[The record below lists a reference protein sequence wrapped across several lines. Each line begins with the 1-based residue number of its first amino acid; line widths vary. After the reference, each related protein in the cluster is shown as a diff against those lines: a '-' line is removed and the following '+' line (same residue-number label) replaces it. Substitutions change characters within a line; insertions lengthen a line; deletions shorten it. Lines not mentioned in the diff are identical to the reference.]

1 MAKADF
7 ETIQLDRKG
16 PIGILTLNRPDK
28 LNAINP
34 QMKLDIAAALDQV
47 ESDDDL
53 RVLVLRGAGRAFCA
67 GFDLENEGEGGV
79 AHWREE
85 LQRDFDAIMRFWQL
99 KKPTISAIH
108 KYALA
113 GGFEMAIACD
123 ITVAAE
129 GTRLGEPELKFG
141 SGIVAL
147 LLPWLT
153 SPKKAKELILTGND
167 KIDAAEAHALG
178 IVNRVVPTGEEFET
192 AMAIARDIAVVDPA
206 ATRSWAWTRR
216 CAWRSTS
223 TCRSSAWRRPRA
235 RCLPRSPRRKGS
247 RRPSPGATRASP
259 TPEGGSGG
267 GRAVRPTRAEDSGP
281 RIARG
286 VFHLAPAHPLTPPP
300 TGARPSEANS
310 ICSGAARRRAP

>member
-1 MAKADF
+1 MGKADF
-7 ETIQLDRKG
+7 ETIHLDHKG
-16 PIGILTLNRPDK
+16 PIGILTLDRPDK
-28 LNAINP
+28 LNAINQ
-34 QMKLDIAAALDQV
+34 QMKLDLAAALDRV
-47 ESDDDL
+47 ESDEDL

-67 GFDLENEGEGGV
+67 GFDLEHEEEEGGV
-79 AHWREE
+79 AHWRAE
-85 LQRDFDAIMRFWQL
+85 LQRDFDVIMRFWQL

-178 IVNRVVPTGEEFET
+178 IVNRVVPAGEEFET
-192 AMAIARDIAVVDPA
+192 AMAIARDIAVIDPA
-206 ATRSWAWTRR
+206 PMQMTKQAINRSYEIMGMDQALRMALDVDVQIECLETPESKMFAEISKKEGLKAAI
-216 CAWRSTS
+216 AWRD
-223 TCRSSAWRRPRA
+223 A
-235 RCLPRSPRRKGS
+235 RFSD
-247 RRPSPGATRASP
+247 A
-259 TPEGGSGG
+259 
-267 GRAVRPTRAEDSGP
+267 
-281 RIARG
+281 
-286 VFHLAPAHPLTPPP
+286 
-300 TGARPSEANS
+300 
-310 ICSGAARRRAP
+310 